1 MTCSD
6 PYTTKLSE
14 FTLNKLFQLPFVAS
28 NQSVEF
34 ARQAFCLV
42 RFAHSFGLSPESTRC
57 RPAERT
63 CRPCTVDLFTSC
75 LHVVLE
81 VSVQSCSMM
90 RRLFLYDLGN
100 TCLGKLTHKQPTSN
114 PLDCGKELGRE
125 RNWQQTTQILLVI
138 YIYMACVEQGDLT
151 SLACP
156 LPAHRA
162 KCSNQSAVPQP
173 SLELS
178 RST

>member
-125 RNWQQTTQILLVI
+125 RNWQQTTQKPFGYII
-138 YIYMACVEQGDLT
+138 YIYGLCRTRRLDFTCVPP
-151 SLACP
+151 S
-156 LPAHRA
+156 
-162 KCSNQSAVPQP
+162 CSPCQM
-173 SLELS
+173 
-178 RST
+178 